1 MKDKVLMVVFV
12 LILGSVL
19 TTALVGVDYYTKDR
33 IEANKQF
40 KIKTRVLDA
49 LGISHTA
56 ENAEEK
62 FSENVKILEI
72 PYVNEDDEKEDK
84 EFYVS
89 QNKDIAFQFAG
100 SGLWGRIEGV
110 LALSHDLETIKGL
123 TIIRQEET
131 PGLGGRIVEED
142 FLNKFEGK
150 KLSPKLEI
158 VKPGKAKSENEVDGI
173 SGATATCE
181 KFENIINSQA
191 KEYIS
196 LYRKGNQ

>member
-19 TTALVGVDYYTKDR
+19 TSALVGVDYYTKDR
-33 IEANKQF
+33 IEANRQF
-40 KIKTRVLDA
+40 KIKARVLGA
-49 LGISHTA
+49 LGIPYTDDKA
-56 ENAEEK
+56 EVEANFSKNVQEK
-62 FSENVKILEI
+62 VIG
-72 PYVNEDDEKEDK
+72 EKEK
-84 EFYVS
+84 KFYIS
-89 QNKDIAFQFAG
+89 QDKDIAFQFEG

-131 PGLGGRIVEED
+131 PGLGGRIVEAD
-142 FLNKFEGK
+142 FLNRFEGK
-150 KLSPKLEI
+150 KLSPELKI
-158 VKPGKAKSENEVDGI
+158 MKPGKAKRENEVDGI
-173 SGATATCE
+173 TGATATGE
-181 KFENIINSQA
+181 KFEGIINRQA